1 MATSTMATP
10 AVEYDTHLHYDNA
23 SPEYMAMEKR
33 IVRKQDWRIMPLIC
47 LSYLLNYLDR
57 TNLGNARTLNS
68 DKPGE
73 SLVET
78 LALKGLKYN
87 IVVAIFFVPYVLCEF
102 PSNIA
107 LKYFSPSRWISR
119 IMVSWGIVTICTAAV
134 SSYTGLIIC
143 RIFLGICEAGFFPG
157 VIYYLCFWYKANE
170 RATRMSIF
178 SASVAVSGAFGGLI
192 ATGVSYLSGKAG
204 LYGWQWLF
212 ILEGIPAVLVGVL
225 VWFALPDYPET
236 AKFLTPE
243 ERAFATHRMGPFA
256 PKGTDKHFD
265 KKEAFECLKS
275 WQFWAFAACYFC
287 LTNSLNTFG
296 YFAPT
301 IVASLGFKGPMG
313 QLLTVFPNIFA
324 FFVIILNSW
333 HSDRTKE
340 RPMHILAG
348 CALVMTGY
356 LILAVVRH
364 WGVRYMG
371 VFFIAC
377 TNAAVIPFLAFR
389 TATVTGATSTAVA
402 TGGVIA
408 IANTAGIVAPFL
420 FPSKDSPRYLMGN
433 WTSFALVGFAALIVC
448 FLWYMLGGSSE
459 YKGSDSL
466 VDITE
471 VNESATIEDDKEKLE
486 SVARPAA
493 SRV

>member
-1 MATSTMATP
+1 MATP
-10 AVEYDTHLHYDNA
+10 ALEYDFHLQHDPDSA
-23 SPEYMAMEKR
+23 EYKEMERR

-47 LSYLLNYLDR
+47 LSYLLNLLDR

-78 LALKGLKYN
+78 LALKGLRYN
-87 IVVAIFFVPYVLCEF
+87 IVVAIFFVPYVLLEF
-102 PSNIA
+102 PSNLA
-107 LKYFSPSRWISR
+107 LKYFSPSKWISR

-143 RIFLGICEAGFFPG
+143 RIFLAVAEAGFFPG
-157 VIYYLCFWYKANE
+157 VIYYLCFWYKSNE
-170 RATRMSIF
+170 RATRMAIF
-178 SASVAVSGAFGGLI
+178 SASVAASGAFGGLI
-192 ATGVSYLSGKAG
+192 ATGVGYLSGKAG
-204 LYGWQWLF
+204 LHGWQWLF
-212 ILEGIPAVLVGVL
+212 VIEGIPAVLVGIV

-236 AKFLTPE
+236 AKFLTPA

-265 KKEAFECLKS
+265 AKEAFACIKN

-296 YFAPT
+296 FFAPT

-324 FFVIILNSW
+324 FFIIIFNSW

-340 RPMHILAG
+340 RPLHILAG
-348 CALVMTGY
+348 CALVGTGY
-356 LILAVVRH
+356 LILAVVKH

-389 TATVTGATSTAVA
+389 TATVTGATSTAIA

-433 WTSFALVGFAALIVC
+433 WTSFSLIGVAALIVV
-448 FLWYMLGGSSE
+448 FLWFMLGSSSE

-471 VNESATIEDDKEKLE
+471 IDQATGEEDKEKKGE
-486 SVARPAA
+486 GEVAR
-493 SRV
+493 V

>member
-1 MATSTMATP
+1 
-10 AVEYDTHLHYDNA
+10 
-23 SPEYMAMEKR
+23 MEKR

-47 LSYLLNYLDR
+47 LCYLLNLLDR
-57 TNLGNARTLNS
+57 TNLGNARTLNN

-78 LALKGLKYN
+78 LDLKGLRYN
-87 IVVAIFFVPYVLCEF
+87 LVVAIFFVPYVLLEF

-107 LKYFSPSRWISR
+107 LKYFSPSKWISR
-119 IMVSWGIVTICTAAV
+119 IMVSWGIVTVCTAAV

-143 RIFLGICEAGFFPG
+143 RIFLGIAEAGFFPG
-157 VIYYLCFWYKANE
+157 MIYYLCFWYKANE
-170 RATRMSIF
+170 RATRMAIF
-178 SASVAVSGAFGGLI
+178 SASVTVAGAFGGLI
-192 ATGVSYLSGKAG
+192 ATGVSYLSGKAS
-204 LYGWQWLF
+204 LHGWQWLF
-212 ILEGIPAVLVGVL
+212 IIEGIPAVLVGIF

-243 ERAFATHRMGPFA
+243 ERVFAAHRMGPFA

-265 KKEAFECLKS
+265 KQAAIDCFKS
-275 WQFWAFAACYFC
+275 WQFWVFAACYFC

-301 IVASLGFKGPMG
+301 IVASLGFKGAFG
-313 QLLTVFPNIFA
+313 QLMTVFPNVFA
-324 FFVIILNSW
+324 FFVIIGNSW
-333 HSDRTKE
+333 HSDRTRE
-340 RPMHILAG
+340 RPLHILAG
-348 CALVMTGY
+348 CTIVAAGY
-356 LILAVVRH
+356 LILAAVTY
-364 WGVRYMG
+364 WPVRYMG

-420 FPSKDSPRYLMGN
+420 FPSKDGPRYLMGN
-433 WTSFALVGFAALIVC
+433 WTSFSLVVVAALIVV
-448 FLWYMLGGSSE
+448 FLWYMLGASSE

-466 VDITE
+466 IDITE
-471 VNESATIEDDKEKLE
+471 TDQPVVDEEKEK
-486 SVARPAA
+486 VGAK
-493 SRV
+493 V

>member
-1 MATSTMATP
+1 
-10 AVEYDTHLHYDNA
+10 
-23 SPEYMAMEKR
+23 MEKR

-47 LSYLLNYLDR
+47 LCYLLNYLDR
-57 TNLGNARTLNS
+57 SNLGNARTLNS
-68 DKPGE
+68 DRPGE

-78 LALKGLKYN
+78 LALKGLRYN
-87 IVVAIFFVPYVLCEF
+87 IIVAIFFVPYVLFEF
-102 PSNIA
+102 PSNLA

-119 IMVSWGIVTICTAAV
+119 IMVSWGIVTVCTAAV
-134 SSYTGLIIC
+134 SSYTGLIVC
-143 RIFLGICEAGFFPG
+143 RIMLGVAEAGFFPG
-157 VIYYLCFWYKANE
+157 VIYYFCFWYKANE
-170 RATRMSIF
+170 RATRMAIF
-178 SASVAVSGAFGGLI
+178 SASIAVAGAFGGLI
-192 ATGVSYLSGKAG
+192 ATGVSYLSGKAS

-212 ILEGIPAVLVGVL
+212 IIEGIPAILVGIL
-225 VWFALPDYPET
+225 VWFVLPDFPES

-243 ERAFATHRMGPFA
+243 ERAFAAHRMGPFA

-265 KKEAFECLKS
+265 KKEAWDCIKS
-275 WQFWAFAACYFC
+275 WQFWAFAVCYFC

-313 QLLTVFPNIFA
+313 QLLTVFPNVFA
-324 FFVIILNSW
+324 FFVIIANSW

-340 RPMHILAG
+340 RPLHILAG

-356 LILAVVRH
+356 LILAVVKH

-377 TNAAVIPFLAFR
+377 TNSAVIPFLAFR
-389 TATVTGATSTAVA
+389 TATVTGATSTAIA

-433 WTSFALVGFAALIVC
+433 WTSFGLLGFAAIIVV
-448 FLWYMLGGSSE
+448 FLWFMLGGSSE
-459 YKGSDSL
+459 YKGSESL

-471 VNESATIEDDKEKLE
+471 IDQRMAVDEEKEKKNE
-486 SVARPAA
+486 V
-493 SRV
+493 